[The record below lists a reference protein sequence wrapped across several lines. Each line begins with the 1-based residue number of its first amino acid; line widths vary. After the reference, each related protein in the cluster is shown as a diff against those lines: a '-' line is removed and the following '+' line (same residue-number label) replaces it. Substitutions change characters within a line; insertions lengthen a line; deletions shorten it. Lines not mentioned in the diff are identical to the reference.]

1 MRLLP
6 LRYPYRTLCWP
17 CYFVSKTVSE
27 DSVQFRLP
35 RGTQDILPEDQPYW
49 RFVTSTAQEMARR
62 FAYDRIDTPVFE
74 QAGLFERGVGE
85 GTDIIE
91 KETYTFPDRSNE
103 MMTLRAEGT
112 APVCRAYLEHGMSNM
127 PQPVRMHYFC
137 PIFRYERPQAGRFRQ
152 HNQFGVEAI
161 GDGDPSVDAEVIDL
175 GWRFTEALG
184 LKGLT
189 LVINSIGDSECRP
202 KYLEALKA
210 AYRPHLEKVCPDCRI
225 RFERNPLRML
235 DCKRTDFACQE
246 HIAAAPQMADHL
258 CDACSDHFAKLQ
270 GYLTSLK
277 IPFQVN
283 SSLVRGLDYYTRT
296 VFEIQPPEEGA
307 QSTVLGGGRY
317 DGLIEQ
323 LGGRPTPG
331 VGFGSGLER
340 LVLNVKRQSADIGEN
355 RDAVVDA
362 VVVSMGDAAASVAV
376 KLASQ
381 LRNSGLRAVLAQPGR
396 SLRGQMRHAAAL
408 DARYTL
414 VIGDD
419 EVAAGTAQLKDMAT
433 GEQRQVPLAE
443 AAGVIAKGQPGSEG
457 I

>member
-1 MRLLP
+1 M
-6 LRYPYRTLCWP
+6 
-17 CYFVSKTVSE
+17 
-27 DSVQFRLP
+27 QFRLP

-49 RFVTSTAQEMARR
+49 RHVTSVAQEIARR
-62 FAYDRIDTPVFE
+62 FGYNRIDTPVFE

-85 GTDIIE
+85 GTDIVE
-91 KETYTFPDRSNE
+91 KETYTFQDRSNE

-112 APVCRAYLEHGMSNM
+112 APVCRAYLEHGMASM

-161 GDGDPSVDAEVIDL
+161 GDADPSVDAEIIDL

-184 LKGLT
+184 LKGLS
-189 LVINSIGDSECRP
+189 LVINTIGDPECRP

-210 AYRPHLEKVCPDCRI
+210 AYEPHLDKICPDCRM
-225 RFERNPLRML
+225 RFQRNPLRML

-246 HIAAAPQMADHL
+246 YISAAPQMYDHL
-258 CDACSDHFAKLQ
+258 CNGCSDHFGKLQ
-270 GYLTSLK
+270 SYLAALV
-277 IPFQVN
+277 IPYRIDAR
-283 SSLVRGLDYYTRT
+283 LVRGLDYYTRT

-340 LVLNVKRQSADIGEN
+340 LVLNVKRQNADIGQYRDEN
-355 RDAVVDA
+355 VEAMVI
-362 VVVSMGDAAASVAV
+362 SLGDTAASVAV
-376 KLASQ
+376 KLTSR
-381 LRNSGLRAVLAQPGR
+381 LRNDGIRAVLAQPGR
-396 SLRGQMRHAAAL
+396 SLRGQMRHATAL
-408 DARYTL
+408 KARFTL
-414 VIGDD
+414 VLGDD
-419 EVAAGTAQLKDMAT
+419 EVIAGTVQLKDMAT
-433 GEQRQVPLAE
+433 GEQSEILLEKVSE
-443 AAGVIAKGQPGSEG
+443 VIDNG
-457 I
+457 

>member
-1 MRLLP
+1 M
-6 LRYPYRTLCWP
+6 
-17 CYFVSKTVSE
+17 
-27 DSVQFRLP
+27 QFRLP

-49 RFVTSTAQEMARR
+49 RHVTSVAQEIARR
-62 FAYDRIDTPVFE
+62 FGYDRIDTPVFE

-85 GTDIIE
+85 GTDIVE

-112 APVCRAYLEHGMSNM
+112 APVCRAYLEHGMASM

-161 GDGDPSVDAEVIDL
+161 GDGDPSVDAEIIDL
-175 GWRFTEALG
+175 GWRFMETLG
-184 LKGLT
+184 LKGLS
-189 LVINSIGDSECRP
+189 LVINTIGDPECRP
-202 KYLEALKA
+202 KYLESLKA
-210 AYRPHLEKVCPDCRI
+210 AYKPHLDEVCPECRM

-246 HIAAAPQMADHL
+246 CIIAAPQMSDHL
-258 CDACSDHFAKLQ
+258 CIGCSDHFGKLQ
-270 GYLTSLK
+270 GYLAALA
-277 IPFQVN
+277 IPYRIDAT
-283 SSLVRGLDYYTRT
+283 LVRGLDYYTRT

-340 LVLNVKRQSADIGEN
+340 LVLNVKRQNAAILHH
-355 RDAVVDA
+355 RDAIVDA
-362 VVVSMGDAAASVAV
+362 MVISLGGTAASVAV
-376 KLASQ
+376 KLTSQ
-381 LRNSGLRAVLAQPGR
+381 LRNDGIRAVLAQPGR
-396 SLRGQMRHAAAL
+396 SLRGQMRHATAL
-408 DARYTL
+408 KARFAL
-414 VIGDD
+414 VVGDD
-419 EVAAGTAQLKDMAT
+419 EVIAGTAQLKDMAT
-433 GEQRQVPLAE
+433 GEQREVLLGKAAE
-443 AAGVIAKGQPGSEG
+443 EIGNS
-457 I
+457 